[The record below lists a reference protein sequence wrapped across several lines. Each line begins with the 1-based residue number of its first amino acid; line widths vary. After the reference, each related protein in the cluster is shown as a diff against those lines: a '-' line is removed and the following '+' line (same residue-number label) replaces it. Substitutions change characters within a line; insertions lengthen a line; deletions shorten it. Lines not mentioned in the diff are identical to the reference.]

1 MPSNILIWNLRHNLK
16 LWLWHLMVTLNLA
29 KRFFQERIPDAQ
41 TKWSTSRSKL
51 TSQPSW
57 VIENEN
63 ATAEWASAM
72 LLKNLKTIYNVKL
85 NYFKWVFEKHTIIE

>member
-1 MPSNILIWNLRHNLK
+1 MTTEINFTYYVVL
-16 LWLWHLMVTLNLA
+16 TLNLA

-72 LLKNLKTIYNVKL
+72 LYKKLKGKIYKYKYTICML
-85 NYFKWVFEKHTIIE
+85 